1 MKETIPLL
9 RHTLFLSV
17 YNANA
22 MSYTSEYVSTAT
34 SQIYAIQHWI
44 MTNLI
49 QYYNFKVSTS
59 CRSFEGEAALLISA
73 TSQLHRRNSI
83 QEIANASPATSLAGQ
98 IALRPELLC
107 YSTD

>member
-1 MKETIPLL
+1 
-9 RHTLFLSV
+9 
-17 YNANA
+17 
-22 MSYTSEYVSTAT
+22 
-34 SQIYAIQHWI
+34 

-49 QYYNFKVSTS
+49 QYYNFKVSAS